1 MASTIEAIS
10 KVFLL
15 TLFEEI
21 VIYSQNFELY
31 IKDDIIVYF
40 AEVYNKLKILVA
52 LAKTYVSGKRSAL
65 INFVFLNL

>member
-21 VIYSQNFELY
+21 VIYSQNSKLY

-40 AEVYNKLKILVA
+40 AEV
-52 LAKTYVSGKRSAL
+52 
-65 INFVFLNL
+65 